1 MIRLSDLKLEDSRV
15 TSGVSHQCKIVFSM
29 LSWVLR
35 DNRNI
40 YFSKTTL
47 LFTAVTPFYI
57 REGFKNVVLGVLAEA
72 PLTPIP
78 MLSDNIVVFV
88 HFWPL

>member
-1 MIRLSDLKLEDSRV
+1 
-15 TSGVSHQCKIVFSM
+15 M

-47 LFTAVTPFYI
+47 LCTAVTPFYI

-78 MLSDNIVVFV
+78 LNLGHVIR
-88 HFWPL
+88 

>member
-1 MIRLSDLKLEDSRV
+1 MEN
-15 TSGVSHQCKIVFSM
+15 CFSM

-47 LFTAVTPFYI
+47 LCTAVTPFYI

-72 PLTPIP
+72 PLTPIS